1 MSEIIV
7 APNPQSLAH
16 ESANL
21 IASILSKTCK
31 KNGQASLALAGGS
44 TPRATYEK
52 LSRLPVPW
60 ECINLFWSDERLVS
74 PASSESNFLL
84 ARETLLDAIQIPNEN
99 VHPVPILESPQESAK
114 KYQDEIEL
122 VLGKSPQLDVVLL
135 GMGRD
140 GHTASLFPNSQGLK
154 FIDAG
159 VVANWVESLEVWRI
173 TFTAEL
179 INLARHVLILVNGNE
194 KAERVRNVIQGSF
207 DPENTP
213 VQLINPSEGTLYW
226 LLDQDAASKLDP
238 KWVTR
243 RVL

>member
-1 MSEIIV
+1 
-7 APNPQSLAH
+7 
-16 ESANL
+16 
-21 IASILSKTCK
+21 
-31 KNGQASLALAGGS
+31 
-44 TPRATYEK
+44 
-52 LSRLPVPW
+52 
-60 ECINLFWSDERLVS
+60 
-74 PASSESNFLL
+74 
-84 ARETLLDAIQIPNEN
+84 
-99 VHPVPILESPQESAK
+99 
-114 KYQDEIEL
+114 
-122 VLGKSPQLDVVLL
+122 
-135 GMGRD
+135 
-140 GHTASLFPNSQGLK
+140 
-154 FIDAG
+154 
-159 VVANWVESLEVWRI
+159 VWRI